1 MDRRLRS
8 PAIAL
13 GICSL
18 LLPLVLAL
26 GACLV
31 MRNIDAPRA
40 EFALV
45 VAEHGDQSPLGGA
58 AGLGAALALQDEVAA
73 GRLTLRRL
81 DTQSDN
87 ARAASICAAAA
98 PTATLGLGFTDTD
111 PALASVP
118 AFVKAGK
125 PFVVIGATDPGIPAL
140 CGAGTFL
147 ACFSDQAQAVAA
159 AKFGTQRFGKR
170 VLVIFDARSRY
181 ARTLAGFF
189 KQWLDE
195 DGRGTVVKEL
205 DLAFVPASRLGPHM
219 ISERGR
225 ADFVFVAC
233 EPQDV
238 GGVIAGVREADAQLP
253 IIGGDAFDCDA
264 VLRTVVKP
272 TERVWFTTHA
282 WLGAG
287 ASAEAV
293 EFSTRY
299 KQAYGVLP
307 PNAFAALGYDAAR
320 LALDARRR
328 AGSDDPKAITAAL
341 AATRDFHGV
350 TGTISYADGPVP
362 TKDVWMVEVVTGER
376 TLAGH

>member
-8 PAIAL
+8 PAVAL

-18 LLPLVLAL
+18 LIPLVLAL

-45 VAEHGDQSPLGGA
+45 VAEHGDQPPLGA
-58 AGLGAALALQDEVAA
+58 PAGLGAALALQDEVTA
-73 GRLTLRRL
+73 GRLTLHRL
-81 DTQSDN
+81 DTKSDN
-87 ARAASICAAAA
+87 ARAASICATAA

-118 AFVKAGK
+118 SFTKAGK
-125 PFVVIGATDPGIPAL
+125 PFVVIGATDPSIPAL

-159 AKFGTQRFGKR
+159 ATFGTQRFGKR
-170 VLVIFDARSRY
+170 VLVIFDARSQY

-205 DLAFVPASRLGPHM
+205 DIAFVPASRLGPHM

-287 ASAEAV
+287 ASAEAK
-293 EFSTRY
+293 EFSARY
-299 KQAYGVLP
+299 AKAYGALP

-341 AATRDFHGV
+341 AATRDFRGV
-350 TGTISYADGPVP
+350 TGTISYANGPVP

>member
-1 MDRRLRS
+1 
-8 PAIAL
+8 
-13 GICSL
+13 
-18 LLPLVLAL
+18 
-26 GACLV
+26 
-31 MRNIDAPRA
+31 
-40 EFALV
+40 
-45 VAEHGDQSPLGGA
+45 
-58 AGLGAALALQDEVAA
+58 
-73 GRLTLRRL
+73 
-81 DTQSDN
+81 
-87 ARAASICAAAA
+87 
-98 PTATLGLGFTDTD
+98 
-111 PALASVP
+111 
-118 AFVKAGK
+118 
-125 PFVVIGATDPGIPAL
+125 
-140 CGAGTFL
+140 
-147 ACFSDQAQAVAA
+147 VAA

-170 VLVIFDARSRY
+170 VLVIFDARSQY

-195 DGRGTVVKEL
+195 DGRGTVVTQL
-205 DLAFVPASRLGPHM
+205 DLAAVPAAGLGARM
-219 ISERGR
+219 TSERGR

-238 GGVIAGVREADAQLP
+238 GPVIAGVREADAQLP

-287 ASAEAV
+287 ASTEAQ
-293 EFSTRY
+293 EFSARY
-299 KQAYGVLP
+299 KKAYGALP

-341 AATRDFHGV
+341 AATRDFRGV
-350 TGTISYADGPVP
+350 TGTISYANGPVP
-362 TKDVWMVEVVTGER
+362 TKDVWMVEVVKGER

>member
-1 MDRRLRS
+1 L
-8 PAIAL
+8 A
-13 GICSL
+13 
-18 LLPLVLAL
+18 LAL
-26 GACLV
+26 GAFWT

-45 VAEHGDQSPLGGA
+45 VAEHGDQSPLGA
-58 AGLGAALALQDEVAA
+58 PAGLGAALALQDEVTA
-73 GRLTLRRL
+73 GRLALHRL
-81 DTQSDN
+81 DTKSDN
-87 ARAASICAAAA
+87 ARAASLCATAA

-118 AFVKAGK
+118 SFTKAGK
-125 PFVVIGATDPGIPAL
+125 PFVVIGATDPSIPAL

-159 AKFGTQRFGKR
+159 ATFGTQRFGKR
-170 VLVIFDARSRY
+170 VLVIFDARSQY

-238 GGVIAGVREADAQLP
+238 GGVVAGVREADAQLP

-287 ASAEAV
+287 ASAEAQ
-293 EFSTRY
+293 EFSARY
-299 KQAYGVLP
+299 KKAYGALP

-341 AATRDFHGV
+341 AATRDFRGV
-350 TGTISYADGPVP
+350 TGTISYANGPVP
-362 TKDVWMVEVVTGER
+362 TKDVWMVAVVKGER